1 MTYRANWFWQIKVT
15 TVTSCLT
22 GSKAVVE
29 LPLYQAGVQPGIRE
43 RLIGMFIKNAISLK
57 IYFSN
62 SKIIAVSLPGM
73 KRRLS
78 IFMPLFH
85 LPVFWFG
92 YFDGFKTLSSVVY
105 NWAERWPDMNDLSN
119 FDEERGE
126 NFPGWSMEALQY
138 IYETRNAATNGHETL
153 DTDASVLAAA
163 AGDLACERY
172 VLSKGKLQVE
182 VLCNLDQV
190 PPAGAIAFAV
200 CPPIQ
205 GATGLPVRMWAILPD

>member
-92 YFDGFKTLSSVVY
+92 YFDGFKTGSSLIKDLRIWRVLGFSLCTCVYRLRTYVHSKKAKCSHIHDFGCSQNGNSHFNFVNQNSSVKSRDFGSDQFGHSRFKGV
-105 NWAERWPDMNDLSN
+105 
-119 FDEERGE
+119 
-126 NFPGWSMEALQY
+126 
-138 IYETRNAATNGHETL
+138 TNGYAL
-153 DTDASVLAAA
+153 
-163 AGDLACERY
+163 
-172 VLSKGKLQVE
+172 
-182 VLCNLDQV
+182 
-190 PPAGAIAFAV
+190 
-200 CPPIQ
+200 
-205 GATGLPVRMWAILPD
+205 

>member
-92 YFDGFKTLSSVVY
+92 YFDGFKTLSRLCQQSRVPRNPCAVSLDSSTPLYKCHPGRTALVQPAPGGGVY
-105 NWAERWPDMNDLSN
+105 SGEEEKVTCSERHSRDRRPSW
-119 FDEERGE
+119 
-126 NFPGWSMEALQY
+126 GW
-138 IYETRNAATNGHETL
+138 R
-153 DTDASVLAAA
+153 
-163 AGDLACERY
+163 
-172 VLSKGKLQVE
+172 
-182 VLCNLDQV
+182 
-190 PPAGAIAFAV
+190 PA
-200 CPPIQ
+200 
-205 GATGLPVRMWAILPD
+205 R

>member
-92 YFDGFKTLSSVVY
+92 YFDGFKTLSSMLY
-105 NWAERWPDMNDLSN
+105 RTFPQFLQNRS
-119 FDEERGE
+119 EEVFSVPQSG
-126 NFPGWSMEALQY
+126 QY
-138 IYETRNAATNGHETL
+138 HRPSGKGSTNE
-153 DTDASVLAAA
+153 SVCRFF
-163 AGDLACERY
+163 AC
-172 VLSKGKLQVE
+172 
-182 VLCNLDQV
+182 V
-190 PPAGAIAFAV
+190 PFFCAV
-200 CPPIQ
+200 NS
-205 GATGLPVRMWAILPD
+205 GATFTSLRPTPARPRKFHDLISCAKVHFGSIYCPHRWQ

>member
-92 YFDGFKTLSSVVY
+92 YFDGFKTLSRVY
-105 NWAERWPDMNDLSN
+105 PKTPQRCPILPK
-119 FDEERGE
+119 RR
-126 NFPGWSMEALQY
+126 
-138 IYETRNAATNGHETL
+138 ICC
-153 DTDASVLAAA
+153 V
-163 AGDLACERY
+163 
-172 VLSKGKLQVE
+172 
-182 VLCNLDQV
+182 
-190 PPAGAIAFAV
+190 AFACIPQRSAALMRLASAPFWRIDQHFGLLRYTLV
-200 CPPIQ
+200 VPTGR
-205 GATGLPVRMWAILPD
+205 GA

>member
-1 MTYRANWFWQIKVT
+1 MTDRANWFWQIRGT
-15 TVTSCLT
+15 TATSWPI

-29 LPLYQAGVQPGIRE
+29 SPLYQAGVQPGIRE

-92 YFDGFKTLSSVVY
+92 YFDGFKTLS
-105 NWAERWPDMNDLSN
+105 R
-119 FDEERGE
+119 FHE
-126 NFPGWSMEALQY
+126 NYFCRLHRSLKGTYAGKAYHHADRTWK
-138 IYETRNAATNGHETL
+138 AAQT
-153 DTDASVLAAA
+153 
-163 AGDLACERY
+163 
-172 VLSKGKLQVE
+172 
-182 VLCNLDQV
+182 
-190 PPAGAIAFAV
+190 
-200 CPPIQ
+200 
-205 GATGLPVRMWAILPD
+205 TGLYVFELLADTSQGLFQYYAQIWDANTFKTRIFSGSNINLLPA